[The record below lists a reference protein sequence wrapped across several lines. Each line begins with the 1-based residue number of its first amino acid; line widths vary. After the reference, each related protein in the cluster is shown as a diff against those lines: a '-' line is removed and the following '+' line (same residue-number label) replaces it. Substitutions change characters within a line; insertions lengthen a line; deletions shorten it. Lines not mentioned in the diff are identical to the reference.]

1 MATEEQLDQLQTFG
15 QSGLVVADDDCLL
28 TAITLFKPT
37 FAHLKTDSAEGG
49 QLRGARR
56 SWPST

>member
-1 MATEEQLDQLQTFG
+1 MATVEQLDQLRAFV
-15 QSGLVVADDDCLL
+15 QSVLEAADEDRLL

-37 FAHLKTDSAEGG
+37 FLPLRTDSAERG

-56 SWPST
+56 S